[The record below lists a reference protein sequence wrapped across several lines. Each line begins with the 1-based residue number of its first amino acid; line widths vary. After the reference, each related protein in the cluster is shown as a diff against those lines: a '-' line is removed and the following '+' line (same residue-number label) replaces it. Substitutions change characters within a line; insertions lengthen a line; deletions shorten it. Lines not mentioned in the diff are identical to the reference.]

1 VYSNEFREYFLMET
15 EREEDRELKKT
26 GKDPGAKHVA
36 WLNPNDPEGAYAA
49 MMVLLDDKK
58 KRDRKEATQD
68 TQQQEDARTP

>member
-1 VYSNEFREYFLMET
+1 
-15 EREEDRELKKT
+15 LKKT

-36 WLNPNDPEGAYAA
+36 WLDPNDPEGAYAA
-49 MMVLLDDKK
+49 MMALLDDKK